1 MKDFIVN
8 WAIRIVVG
16 KVLPKL
22 ISGSISDKAIDR
34 VAEKYAGIV
43 TDTGQRIA
51 GVKWNDLEDSI
62 QEKINRFMKAF
73 NKKLNYDD

>member
-1 MKDFIVN
+1 MKEFIIN

-22 ISGSISDKAIDR
+22 ISGSISDLAIDR
-34 VAEKYAGIV
+34 AAEKYAGIV
-43 TDTGQRIA
+43 TDTGQKIA
-51 GVKWNDLEDSI
+51 GVHWNDLEDSI
-62 QEKINRFMKAF
+62 QEKINRFTKAF